1 MDGRGR
7 EIVGRIDDR
16 SAALVAD
23 LGDKLSAIEET
34 LVNRGGAIDEKLG
47 QRNEEAAALFDRRL
61 QAVEERAG
69 AKLHEV
75 SSTLEGLLARIEDA
89 LAQRGRALSETL
101 ARTTLET
108 AKALGDGGREITQG
122 MSAKSA
128 EISDALQRRA
138 EELTQ
143 TLSTVARDI
152 NATLTGRVEDVSRSL
167 GVSVDQFNE
176 QVVTPM
182 RDLSRRLDSS
192 RAELEGKVGE
202 QAQQVTAMLDLHK
215 ASIGAA
221 FDSHKVVVADATQ
234 QSVQIFDARLAALAE
249 AADQSTRIID
259 VRLADMVEAANRNTE
274 AIDERLVARI
284 QAMSDVLTRA
294 ASEAESIWSA
304 RGAAVASAIRA
315 KVDDLREVIEG
326 KGADLVTALGE
337 RGDDVSARFIG
348 VGERAMHTL
357 DQQMAGLATLLTRRT
372 DELIAAVNGS
382 AADPVRAL
390 SALTGQL
397 RSEVADSSE
406 ALRNVAADVTHR
418 SAETIE
424 ALLKR
429 LTEQVEAPSVSLSE
443 TVTRSAESS
452 VGSLSGTGERLRHEL
467 TSVIDNLDQTSAV
480 IDQAIGSAEIGSPPF
495 KVGSRRAS
503 RNSNMRSAASHRRSP
518 LWDAFRPRP
527 SPTRARLPSNSPS
540 MRKLSRLSDAISR
553 SSSSRSTPL
562 SNAAATASKRSSAI
576 SRAAVKPS
584 RRHSGASRRTWKTA
598 FARSQARAQEI
609 SAALAA
615 ATRGA
620 SIAVAG
626 QFETIRDTAA
636 KERERT
642 TQTLQATIE
651 QTNAQLTGALDHAAD
666 RFRESVAEVKNMA
679 SQVQRELDQTR
690 QELRR
695 GVLDL
700 PQETSETAD
709 AMRRV
714 VSDQIRAL
722 KELAALVSESGAT
735 YDVVEPTAATAVAG
749 ARFEKPL
756 LRAVERARELE
767 SPTQSEVLA
776 PVAEANAA
784 PATENQTLGRIGGSE
799 PAPPFARAQPQAWPG
814 SPPAA
819 PRPVAAPTASAPAF
833 AADRGQ
839 PGWLSNLLA
848 AASRDDPEE
857 TASIGAETLEALS
870 REISSLID
878 NAAAVEMWDRWRR
891 GDTGAVSRRLYTEAG
906 QQAFDELRRRFRSDP
921 QFRETTTRYMQEFE
935 RLLSKIGQ
943 NDRDGAQWR
952 AYLLSNTGKVYTILA
967 HASGK
972 LG

>member
-1 MDGRGR
+1 M
-7 EIVGRIDDR
+7 
-16 SAALVAD
+16 
-23 LGDKLSAIEET
+23 
-34 LVNRGGAIDEKLG
+34 
-47 QRNEEAAALFDRRL
+47 
-61 QAVEERAG
+61 
-69 AKLHEV
+69 
-75 SSTLEGLLARIEDA
+75 
-89 LAQRGRALSETL
+89 
-101 ARTTLET
+101 
-108 AKALGDGGREITQG
+108 GREITQG

-138 EELTQ
+138 DELTQ

-167 GVSVDQFNE
+167 GVSVDQFKE

-182 RDLSRRLDSS
+182 QDLSRRLDSS
-192 RAELEGKVGE
+192 RAELGDKVGE
-202 QAQQVTAMLDLHK
+202 HAQQVTAMLDLHK
-215 ASIGAA
+215 ASMGAA

-274 AIDERLVARI
+274 TIDERLVARI
-284 QAMSDVLTRA
+284 QTMSEVLTRA

-304 RGAAVASAIRA
+304 RGAAVANAIRA

-337 RGDDVSARFIG
+337 RGDDVSARFAG

-406 ALRNVAADVTHR
+406 ALRNVAADVTQR

-429 LTEQVEAPSVSLSE
+429 LTEQVEASSVSLSE
-443 TVTRSAESS
+443 TVTRSAENS
-452 VGSLSGTGERLRHEL
+452 VGSLSGTGDRLRHEL
-467 TSVIDNLDQTSAV
+467 TSVIDNLGQTSAV
-480 IDQAIGSAEIGSPPF
+480 IDQAIGSAGDRLTAVQGGLATRVEEFQHALGGISSQVAALGRLSASTQSDASTLAGQLAQHAEALAI
-495 KVGSRRAS
+495 VGRDLAQQQQSLD
-503 RNSNMRSAASHRRSP
+503 SALERRRSS
-518 LWDAFRPRP
+518 LQALIGDISGRSEAFEATLGRF
-527 SPTRARLPSNSPS
+527 
-540 MRKLSRLSDAISR
+540 
-553 SSSSRSTPL
+553 
-562 SNAAATASKRSSAI
+562 AANVEDS
-576 SRAAVKPS
+576 
-584 RRHSGASRRTWKTA
+584 

-636 KERERT
+636 KERDRT
-642 TQTLQATIE
+642 TQTLQATVE

-666 RFRESVAEVKNMA
+666 RFRQSVAEVKDMA

-700 PQETSETAD
+700 PQETSETTD

-722 KELAALVSESGAT
+722 KELAALVSDSGAT

-756 LRAVERARELE
+756 LRAMERTRELE
-767 SPTQSEVLA
+767 APSQSEVLA
-776 PVAEANAA
+776 PVGEADCRACGREPDVRADWRVGAHPSIRAGSNAVM
-784 PATENQTLGRIGGSE
+784 ATVVRRR
-799 PAPPFARAQPQAWPG
+799 APPGSGADNLSSGIDCRSWATRMALEPPCGCLPRRAGGDCHQ
-814 SPPAA
+814 
-819 PRPVAAPTASAPAF
+819 
-833 AADRGQ
+833 
-839 PGWLSNLLA
+839 
-848 AASRDDPEE
+848 
-857 TASIGAETLEALS
+857 
-870 REISSLID
+870 
-878 NAAAVEMWDRWRR
+878 RR
-891 GDTGAVSRRLYTEAG
+891 GDARGAEPGNLEPDRQCGCGRNVGSMAPRRYGRCVAPALHGGGPTGVRRPSATLSHRRPVPGDDNPLYAG
-906 QQAFDELRRRFRSDP
+906 VRAPIVEDWPERPRRRAVAGLSAVQHRQGLHDS
-921 QFRETTTRYMQEFE
+921 RACLGEA
-935 RLLSKIGQ
+935 RLDQRPIS
-943 NDRDGAQWR
+943 RHRCHA
-952 AYLLSNTGKVYTILA
+952 GKSGHDKYNSRTLDSGSRGS
-967 HASGK
+967 HSASGCDRRA
-972 LG
+972 GATP

>member
-1 MDGRGR
+1 
-7 EIVGRIDDR
+7 
-16 SAALVAD
+16 
-23 LGDKLSAIEET
+23 
-34 LVNRGGAIDEKLG
+34 
-47 QRNEEAAALFDRRL
+47 
-61 QAVEERAG
+61 
-69 AKLHEV
+69 
-75 SSTLEGLLARIEDA
+75 
-89 LAQRGRALSETL
+89 
-101 ARTTLET
+101 
-108 AKALGDGGREITQG
+108 
-122 MSAKSA
+122 
-128 EISDALQRRA
+128 
-138 EELTQ
+138 
-143 TLSTVARDI
+143 
-152 NATLTGRVEDVSRSL
+152 
-167 GVSVDQFNE
+167 
-176 QVVTPM
+176 
-182 RDLSRRLDSS
+182 
-192 RAELEGKVGE
+192 
-202 QAQQVTAMLDLHK
+202 
-215 ASIGAA
+215 
-221 FDSHKVVVADATQ
+221 
-234 QSVQIFDARLAALAE
+234 
-249 AADQSTRIID
+249 
-259 VRLADMVEAANRNTE
+259 
-274 AIDERLVARI
+274 
-284 QAMSDVLTRA
+284 
-294 ASEAESIWSA
+294 
-304 RGAAVASAIRA
+304 
-315 KVDDLREVIEG
+315 LREVIEG
-326 KGADLVTALGE
+326 KGADLVAALGE
-337 RGDDVSARFIG
+337 RGDDVSARLVG

-382 AADPVRAL
+382 ASDPVRAL

-429 LTEQVEAPSVSLSE
+429 LTEQVEASSVSLRE

-452 VGSLSGTGERLRHEL
+452 VESLSGTGDRLRNEL
-467 TSVIDNLDQTSAV
+467 TSVIDNLGQTSAV
-480 IDQAIGSAEIGSPPF
+480 IDRAIGSAGDRLADVQSGLATRVEEFQHALGGITSQVAALGRLSATAQSDASTLAGQLAQHAEALAV
-495 KVGSRRAS
+495 VGRDLAQQQQSLD
-503 RNSNMRSAASHRRSP
+503 SALERRRSS
-518 LWDAFRPRP
+518 LQTLIGDISGRSEAFEATLGRF
-527 SPTRARLPSNSPS
+527 
-540 MRKLSRLSDAISR
+540 
-553 SSSSRSTPL
+553 
-562 SNAAATASKRSSAI
+562 AANVEDS
-576 SRAAVKPS
+576 
-584 RRHSGASRRTWKTA
+584 

-642 TQTLQATIE
+642 AQTLHATVE

-666 RFRESVAEVKNMA
+666 RFRQSVAEVKDMA

-700 PQETSETAD
+700 PQETSETAE

-722 KELAALVSESGAT
+722 KELAALVSDSGAT
-735 YDVVEPTAATAVAG
+735 YDVVEPGAPAVATTAVAT
-749 ARFEKPL
+749 ARFEEPL
-756 LRAVERARELE
+756 LRGVERTREVEAPSQSKALAR
-767 SPTQSEVLA
+767 
-776 PVAEANAA
+776 VAEAVAA
-784 PATENQTLGRIGGSE
+784 PATESPALGRIGAPELS
-799 PAPPFARAQPQAWPG
+799 PPFARAQTQPW
-814 SPPAA
+814 PAA
-819 PRPVAAPTASAPAF
+819 SPATPRPAPTPATSAPAS

-848 AASRDDPEE
+848 AASRDEPEE
-857 TASIGAETLEALS
+857 TASKGAETLEALN
-870 REISSLID
+870 REIASLID

-906 QQAFDELRRRFRSDP
+906 QQAFDELRRRFRTDP

>member
-1 MDGRGR
+1 
-7 EIVGRIDDR
+7 
-16 SAALVAD
+16 
-23 LGDKLSAIEET
+23 
-34 LVNRGGAIDEKLG
+34 
-47 QRNEEAAALFDRRL
+47 
-61 QAVEERAG
+61 
-69 AKLHEV
+69 
-75 SSTLEGLLARIEDA
+75 
-89 LAQRGRALSETL
+89 
-101 ARTTLET
+101 
-108 AKALGDGGREITQG
+108 
-122 MSAKSA
+122 
-128 EISDALQRRA
+128 
-138 EELTQ
+138 
-143 TLSTVARDI
+143 
-152 NATLTGRVEDVSRSL
+152 
-167 GVSVDQFNE
+167 
-176 QVVTPM
+176 
-182 RDLSRRLDSS
+182 
-192 RAELEGKVGE
+192 
-202 QAQQVTAMLDLHK
+202 
-215 ASIGAA
+215 
-221 FDSHKVVVADATQ
+221 
-234 QSVQIFDARLAALAE
+234 
-249 AADQSTRIID
+249 
-259 VRLADMVEAANRNTE
+259 VEAANRNTE
-274 AIDERLVARI
+274 TIDERLVARI
-284 QAMSDVLTRA
+284 QVMSEVLTRA

-304 RGAAVASAIRA
+304 RGAAVANAIRE
-315 KVDDLREVIEG
+315 KVDDLRDVIEG

-337 RGDDVSARFIG
+337 RGDDVSARFAG

-406 ALRNVAADVTHR
+406 ALRNVAADVTQR

-429 LTEQVEAPSVSLSE
+429 LTEQVEASSVSLSE

-452 VGSLSGTGERLRHEL
+452 VGSLSGTGDRLRHEL
-467 TSVIDNLDQTSAV
+467 TSVIDNLGQTSAV
-480 IDQAIGSAEIGSPPF
+480 IDQAIGSAGDRLAAVQSGLATRVEEFQHALGGISSQVTALGRLSATTQSDASALAGQLAQHAEALAV
-495 KVGSRRAS
+495 VGRDLAQQQQSVDTALER
-503 RNSNMRSAASHRRSP
+503 RRSS
-518 LWDAFRPRP
+518 LQALIGDISGRSEAFEATLGRF
-527 SPTRARLPSNSPS
+527 
-540 MRKLSRLSDAISR
+540 
-553 SSSSRSTPL
+553 
-562 SNAAATASKRSSAI
+562 AANVEDS
-576 SRAAVKPS
+576 
-584 RRHSGASRRTWKTA
+584 

-642 TQTLQATIE
+642 AQTLQATLE
-651 QTNAQLTGALDHAAD
+651 QTNAQLTAALDHAAD
-666 RFRESVAEVKNMA
+666 RFRQSVAEVKDMA
-679 SQVQRELDQTR
+679 GQVQRELDQTR

-722 KELAALVSESGAT
+722 KELAALVSDSGAT
-735 YDVVEPTAATAVAG
+735 YDVVEPSATTAVAG

-756 LRAVERARELE
+756 LRAAERTRELE
-767 SPTQSEVLA
+767 GPSQSEVLA
-776 PVAEANAA
+776 PVAEAVGG
-784 PATENQTLGRIGGSE
+784 PATENPTLGRIGASE
-799 PAPPFARAQPQAWPG
+799 LIPPFARAQTQPWPP
-814 SPPAA
+814 SSAA
-819 PRPVAAPTASAPAF
+819 PRPVAPTTSAPAST
-833 AADRGQ
+833 ADRGQ

-848 AASRDDPEE
+848 AASRDEPEE
-857 TASIGAETLEALS
+857 TASKGAETLEALS
-870 REISSLID
+870 REISGLID

-906 QQAFDELRRRFRSDP
+906 QQAFDELRRRFRADP